1 MILDPAAL
9 RTEVAV
15 KVLERVAP
23 EERISVDDVVLKAF
37 EEVRLKDC
45 D

>member
-23 EERISVDDVVLKAF
+23 EEQVIGFESKKA
-37 EEVRLKDC
+37 
-45 D
+45 